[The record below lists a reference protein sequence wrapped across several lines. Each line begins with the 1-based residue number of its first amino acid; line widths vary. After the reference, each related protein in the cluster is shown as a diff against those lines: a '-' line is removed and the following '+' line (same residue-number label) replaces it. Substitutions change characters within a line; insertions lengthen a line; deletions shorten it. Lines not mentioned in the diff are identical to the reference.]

1 MVEHTINNHT
11 HSPCMAV
18 VDQLSKIFIR
28 TETGINVM
36 IIQQI
41 VLVVLPCCKNRI
53 HVNAGSTQFLNVIQI
68 LDHAAQRSAEFSAR
82 DLTVPLFF
90 GWFARDKAA
99 TCGET
104 VREDIV
110 NHCILRPGRRCC
122 NVCRMVKRQLV
133 VFRSVVHA
141 VICKEIA
148 VIQQLL
154 RSVVKFKIV
163 TDPLI
168 GAFQDDLEVIKPF
181 VLRFHLHL
189 YRRENNRCQAAGS
202 ICIKQRAV
210 L

>member
-18 VDQLSKIFIR
+18 VNQLPEIFIR
-28 TETGINVM
+28 TETGIDVM

-82 DLTVPLFF
+82 DFAVPLFF

-99 TCGET
+99 ARGKAI
-104 VREDIV
+104 REDIV
-110 NHCILRPGRRCC
+110 NYRILRPGRRCC

-141 VICKEIA
+141 MIRKEIA

-154 RSVVKFKIV
+154 RSVVKLKIV
-163 TDPLI
+163 TNPLI
-168 GAFQDDLEVIKPF
+168 GAF
-181 VLRFHLHL
+181 
-189 YRRENNRCQAAGS
+189 
-202 ICIKQRAV
+202 
-210 L
+210 